1 MVNLPSKKKK
11 IPTELIINTIW
22 ISTILA
28 MIFTIP
34 ALSIFLGIYYS
45 TGNLVLGAV
54 LGFSTHFV
62 ALALSGKISKF
73 LIKIMN

>member
-1 MVNLPSKKKK
+1 MVSPPVKKK
-11 IPTELIINTIW
+11 IPPEVIINTIW
-22 ISTILA
+22 ISTFLA

-34 ALSIFLGIYYS
+34 ALSLFLGIYYS

-62 ALALSGKISKF
+62 TLAFAGRISKF
-73 LIKIMN
+73 LTKIMN